1 MDGRIETLLLLAL
14 NDFNGNT
21 VSSSA
26 PVLVADAANPHG
38 SARLRAVR
46 RVVQRLVR
54 PGLCYFST
62 SPMHRYFISR

>member
-21 VSSSA
+21 VSSRA
-26 PVLVADAANPHG
+26 PVLVADTANPGG
-38 SARLRAVR
+38 SARLR
-46 RVVQRLVR
+46 VVQQLVR